1 MPAIIDYE
9 TLERTLAEEVVGKFL
24 GKNVS
29 VLIKAIRV
37 RPYGE
42 RLLLETTVYFC
53 RNLPYNL
60 SGING
65 KRLRLRCGKFYAS
78 SSDP

>member
-1 MPAIIDYE
+1 MPLPENPAHRKAKAGRLRNRHAAIIDYE

-42 RLLLETTVYFC
+42 RLLLETTVYF
-53 RNLPYNL
+53 LP
-60 SGING
+60 
-65 KRLRLRCGKFYAS
+65 
-78 SSDP
+78 